1 MAPPGRE
8 VSVERSGVQDEWFH
22 RAVAVTGATGFL
34 GSHLVDMLV
43 QRGAE
48 VVVLVRDE
56 VPTTDITR
64 KWKGRVAEV
73 RGDVRDQ
80 QLLERLFGEYG
91 ASCVFHL
98 AAQTQ
103 VEVANA
109 NPISTFQSN
118 IEGTWALLEAAR
130 RSPNVR
136 GVVAAS
142 SDKAY
147 GAQATLPYT
156 EETPLQAI
164 HPYDVS
170 KACSDLICASYANVF
185 DVPVVV
191 TRCGN
196 FFGPGDTNW
205 ARLVP
210 SVSRDLLEGRQ
221 PVIRSD
227 GTPVRDYLY
236 IREAA
241 LAYLRLA
248 EAILED
254 SSLAGQA
261 FNFSSGRPLTV
272 LDMVDLISKAVGV
285 AGTPD
290 VRATARHEIDAQ
302 HLDSSKARTV
312 LGWEPTYST
321 EEALAETVAWYRE
334 HLGIPS

>member
-1 MAPPGRE
+1 M
-8 VSVERSGVQDEWFH
+8 DEPNVDEEWLH

-43 QRGAE
+43 QRGAD
-48 VVVLVRDE
+48 VVVLVRDD
-56 VPTTDITR
+56 VPPTDVTQR
-64 KWKGRVAEV
+64 WMGRVAEV
-73 RGDVRDQ
+73 RGDVTDQ
-80 QLLERLFGEYG
+80 QVLERLFGEYG
-91 ASCVFHL
+91 VSCVFHL

-147 GAQATLPYT
+147 GAQPILPYT

-170 KACSDLICASYANVF
+170 KACADLLCASYARVF
-185 DVPVVV
+185 GVPVVV

-205 ARLVP
+205 ARLIP

-241 LAYLRLA
+241 LAYIRLG
-248 EAILED
+248 EAILAD
-254 SSLAGQA
+254 GGLAGEA

-272 LDMVDLISKAVGV
+272 LEMVDLISRAVGV
-285 AGTPD
+285 AEKPD
-290 VRATARHEIDAQ
+290 VRGTARHEIAAQ
-302 HLDSSKARTV
+302 HLDSSKARAV
-312 LGWEPTYST
+312 LGWEPAYST

>member
-1 MAPPGRE
+1 MHPSDSSELWR
-8 VSVERSGVQDEWFH
+8 H
-22 RAVAVTGATGFL
+22 RAVAVTGAAGFL
-34 GSHLVDMLV
+34 GSHLVQMLV
-43 QRGAE
+43 DNGAE

-56 VPTTDITR
+56 VPRTEITDG
-64 KWKGRVAEV
+64 WKGRVAEV
-73 RGDVRDQ
+73 RGDVQDQ
-80 QLLERLFGEYG
+80 QLLERLFGEYSV
-91 ASCVFHL
+91 ACVFHL

-103 VEVANA
+103 VEVSNA

-118 IEGTWALLEAAR
+118 IAGTWALLEAAR
-130 RSPNVR
+130 RSPNIR
-136 GVVAAS
+136 GIVAAS

-156 EETPLQAI
+156 EATPLQAV

-170 KACSDLICASYANVF
+170 KACADLICASYARVF
-185 DVPVVV
+185 GVPVVI

-210 SVSRDLLEGRQ
+210 SVSRDLLEGRR

-227 GTPVRDYLY
+227 GSPVRDYLY
-236 IREAA
+236 IREAG
-241 LAYLRLA
+241 LAYIRLA

-254 SSLAGQA
+254 ASLAGEA
-261 FNFSSGRPLTV
+261 FNFSSGRPLNV

-285 AGTPD
+285 AGVPD
-290 VRATARHEIDAQ
+290 VRDTARHEIAAQ
-302 HLDSSKARTV
+302 HLDSSKARQV
-312 LGWEPTYST
+312 LGWEPVYST

-334 HLGIPS
+334 HLGIVS

>member
-1 MAPPGRE
+1 M
-8 VSVERSGVQDEWFH
+8 VSVTKELSLDVPEASQEWLH

-43 QRGAE
+43 RRGAD
-48 VVVLVRDE
+48 VVVLVRDD
-56 VPTTDITR
+56 VPETDITR
-64 KWKGRVAEV
+64 RWRGRVAEV
-73 RGDVRDQ
+73 RGDLRDQ
-80 QLLERLFGEYG
+80 QLLERLFGEYVV
-91 ASCVFHL
+91 SCIFHL
-98 AAQTQ
+98 GAQTQ

-136 GVVAAS
+136 GIVAAS

-147 GAQATLPYT
+147 GAQPTLPYT
-156 EETPLQAI
+156 EQTPLQAV

-170 KACSDLICASYANVF
+170 KACADLICASYARVF
-185 DVPVVV
+185 AVPVVV

-205 ARLVP
+205 ARLIP
-210 SVSRDLLEGRQ
+210 SVCRDLLEGRQ

-241 LAYLRLA
+241 LAYIRLA
-248 EAILED
+248 EAILTD
-254 SSLAGQA
+254 ASIAGEA
-261 FNFSSGRPLTV
+261 FNFSSGRPLAV
-272 LDMVDLISKAVGV
+272 LEMVDMISKAVGV
-285 AGTPD
+285 AGKVD
-290 VRATARHEIDAQ
+290 VRGTARHEIAAQ
-302 HLDSSKARTV
+302 HLDSSKARTI
-312 LGWEPTYST
+312 LGWAPAYST

-334 HLGIPS
+334 HLGTRS

>member
-1 MAPPGRE
+1 
-8 VSVERSGVQDEWFH
+8 
-22 RAVAVTGATGFL
+22 VTGAAGFL
-34 GSHLVDMLV
+34 GSHLVQMLV
-43 QRGAE
+43 DNGAE

-56 VPTTDITR
+56 VPRTEITDG
-64 KWKGRVAEV
+64 WKGRVAEV
-73 RGDVRDQ
+73 RGDVQDQ
-80 QLLERLFGEYG
+80 QLLERLFGEYSV
-91 ASCVFHL
+91 ACVFHL

-103 VEVANA
+103 VEVSNA

-118 IEGTWALLEAAR
+118 IAGTWALLEAAR
-130 RSPNVR
+130 RSPNIR
-136 GVVAAS
+136 GIVAAS

-156 EETPLQAI
+156 EATPLQAV

-170 KACSDLICASYANVF
+170 KACADLICASYARVF
-185 DVPVVV
+185 GVPVVI

-210 SVSRDLLEGRQ
+210 SVSRDLLEGRR

-227 GTPVRDYLY
+227 GSPVRDYLY
-236 IREAA
+236 IREAG
-241 LAYLRLA
+241 LAYIRLA

-254 SSLAGQA
+254 ASLAGEA
-261 FNFSSGRPLTV
+261 FNFSSGRPLNV

-285 AGTPD
+285 AGVPD
-290 VRATARHEIDAQ
+290 VRDTARHEIAAQ
-302 HLDSSKARTV
+302 HLDSSKARQV
-312 LGWEPTYST
+312 LGWEPVYST

-334 HLGIPS
+334 HLGIVS

>member
-1 MAPPGRE
+1 MSAGRE
-8 VSVERSGVQDEWFH
+8 PSLGYPDVNQEWLH

-43 QRGAE
+43 QRGAD
-48 VVVLVRDE
+48 VVVLVRDV
-56 VPTTDITR
+56 VPATDITTR
-64 KWKGRVAEV
+64 WRGRVAEV

-80 QLLERLFGEYG
+80 HLLERLFGEYG
-91 ASCVFHL
+91 VSCVFHL

-109 NPISTFQSN
+109 NPVSTFQSN

-136 GVVAAS
+136 GIVAAS

-147 GAQATLPYT
+147 GAQPILPYT
-156 EETPLQAI
+156 EETPLQAV

-170 KACSDLICASYANVF
+170 KACADLICASYARVF

-205 ARLVP
+205 ARLIP

-241 LAYLRLA
+241 LAYIRLG
-248 EAILED
+248 EAILAD
-254 SSLAGQA
+254 AGLAGEA
-261 FNFSSGRPLTV
+261 FNFSSGHPLTV
-272 LDMVDLISKAVGV
+272 LDMVDMISKAVGV
-285 AGTPD
+285 AGVPD
-290 VRATARHEIDAQ
+290 VKATARHEIAAQ

-312 LGWEPTYST
+312 LGWEPAYST

-334 HLGIPS
+334 HLGIQP

>member
-1 MAPPGRE
+1 MGHPD
-8 VSVERSGVQDEWFH
+8 VNQEWLH

-43 QRGAE
+43 QRGAD
-48 VVVLVRDE
+48 VVVLVRDV
-56 VPTTDITR
+56 VPATDITNR
-64 KWKGRVAEV
+64 WKGRVAEV

-80 QLLERLFGEYG
+80 HLLERLIGEYG
-91 ASCVFHL
+91 VTCVFHL

-109 NPISTFQSN
+109 NPVSTFQSN

-136 GVVAAS
+136 GIVAAS

-147 GAQATLPYT
+147 GAQPILPYT
-156 EETPLQAI
+156 EETPLQAV

-170 KACSDLICASYANVF
+170 KACADLICASYARVF

-205 ARLVP
+205 ARLIP

-241 LAYLRLA
+241 LAYIRLGQ
-248 EAILED
+248 AILAD
-254 SSLAGQA
+254 AGLAGEA
-261 FNFSSGRPLTV
+261 FNFSSGHPLTV
-272 LDMVDLISKAVGV
+272 LDMVDMISKAVGV
-285 AGTPD
+285 AGVPD
-290 VRATARHEIDAQ
+290 VKATARHEIAAQ

-312 LGWEPTYST
+312 LGWEPAYST

-334 HLGIPS
+334 HLGIQP